1 MKVLRNDHNRGYTP
15 LLDEILDPQNQL
27 HGDFK
32 EGYYIGVEANDS
44 LDHKPFHGPNLWPA
58 SGNNYLGSTDT
69 SEKRRL
75 SVYVYEYCVRDVRV
89 S

>member
-1 MKVLRNDHNRGYTP
+1 MDKVFDQSQKFFNLPLNQKMKVLRNDHNRGYTP

-58 SGNNYLGSTDT
+58 SGNN
-69 SEKRRL
+69 
-75 SVYVYEYCVRDVRV
+75 
-89 S
+89 